1 MVKSTVKEMAKVL
14 KQLRNVCP
22 KCNGT
27 GIVRQRPCDCC
38 GGKGWHSYKEM
49 LKGVECTID

>member
-49 LKGVECTID
+49 LKGVECTKD